1 MMEAVLEKDCNG
13 ELLLIKENV
22 ERGDMPDLVWILA
35 STGIVSLLSLIGI
48 VTLLFTS
55 ARLNLIL
62 YILVALSAGGMM
74 GGAFFH
80 LLPEALSQLTSFSVF
95 VDLLIGFSLFFL
107 LERLILW
114 RHCHNGACEIHP
126 FTYLNLIGDCVHNF
140 IDGFV
145 IAASYLVDIHVGIVT
160 TFAIILHE
168 IPHEFG
174 NFGVLV
180 FGGFK
185 PTRALFLNFLTAL
198 LAIAGAFFGYF
209 LSHAFH
215 ETMLYV
221 LPFTAGNF
229 IYVASTD
236 LVPELHKEPKL
247 SKSLLAFSVFILGL
261 VLMALFKILM
271 EA

>member
-1 MMEAVLEKDCNG
+1 MT
-13 ELLLIKENV
+13 ELY
-22 ERGDMPDLVWILA
+22 WILG
-35 STGIVSLLSLIGI
+35 STGLVSLLSLIGI
-48 VTLLFTS
+48 ITLVFTTT
-55 ARLNLIL
+55 RLNLIL

-80 LLPEALSQLTSFSVF
+80 LLPEALSMLAPIPVF
-95 VDLLIGFSLFFL
+95 IDLLIGFCIFFL

-114 RHCHNGACEIHP
+114 RHCHNGVCEVHP

-145 IAASYLVDIHVGIVT
+145 IAASYLVSINVGIIT

-185 PTRALFLNFLTAL
+185 PRRALFLNFMTAL
-198 LAIAGAFFGYF
+198 MAIAGSIFGYF
-209 LSHAFH
+209 MSQAAHGIILF
-215 ETMLYV
+215 V

-247 SKSLLAFSVFILGL
+247 AKALLAFAVFVAGL
-261 VLMALFKILM
+261 CLMAIFKLTM
-271 EA
+271 GG

>member
-1 MMEAVLEKDCNG
+1 MT
-13 ELLLIKENV
+13 
-22 ERGDMPDLVWILA
+22 DLFWILG
-35 STGIVSLLSLIGI
+35 STGVVSLLSVIGI
-48 VTLLFTS
+48 VTLLLSS
-55 ARLNLIL
+55 ARLNLVL

-80 LLPEALSQLTSFSVF
+80 LLPEALSRLDPFTVF
-95 VDLLIGFSLFFL
+95 VDLLIGFCVFFL

-114 RHCHNGACEIHP
+114 RHCHNGVCEVHP

-185 PTRALFLNFLTAL
+185 PRRALFLNFMTAL
-198 LAIAGAFFGYF
+198 MAIAGAIFGYF
-209 LSHAFH
+209 LSQMTHNIILF
-215 ETMLYV
+215 V

-247 SKSLLAFSVFILGL
+247 LKSLLAFAIFVFGL
-261 VLMALFKILM
+261 ILMAAFKLLM

>member
-1 MMEAVLEKDCNG
+1 
-13 ELLLIKENV
+13 
-22 ERGDMPDLVWILA
+22 MPAIWWILG
-35 STGIVSLLSLIGI
+35 STVVVSILSLIGI
-48 VTLLFTS
+48 VALLFSS
-55 ARLNLIL
+55 ARLNLVL
-62 YILVALSAGGMM
+62 YILVALSAGGLM

-80 LLPEALSQLTSFSVF
+80 LLPEALTKLDAMTVF
-95 VDLLIGFSLFFL
+95 VDLLIGFSVFFL

-114 RHCHNGACEIHP
+114 RHCHDGVCEVHP

-160 TFAIILHE
+160 TFAIVMHE
-168 IPHEFG
+168 IPHELG

-185 PTRALFLNFLTAL
+185 PRRALFLNFLTAL
-198 LAIAGAFFGYF
+198 MAIAGALIGYF
-209 LSHAFH
+209 LTDIYHGLILF
-215 ETMLYV
+215 V

-229 IYVASTD
+229 IYIASTD

-247 SKSLLAFSVFILGL
+247 SKALLAFVVFIAGL
-261 VLMALFKILM
+261 VLMAGFKIVM
-271 EA
+271 E